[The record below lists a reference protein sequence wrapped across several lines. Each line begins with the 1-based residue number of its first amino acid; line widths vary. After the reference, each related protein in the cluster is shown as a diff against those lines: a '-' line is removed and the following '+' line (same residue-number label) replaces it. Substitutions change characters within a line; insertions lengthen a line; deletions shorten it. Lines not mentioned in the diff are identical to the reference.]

1 MWVKRIT
8 RIMGLRELR
17 ELCGLRGLR
26 ELCGLRGLREL
37 WGYANCANYVGYANY
52 ANGSLTFAVCHE
64 PRLRFP
70 CWIIVFITS
79 AFIRMGS
86 IILIPLQWKT
96 PIFEPPFLCPS
107 IILLIGT
114 KYIWFGRVP
123 NVNIVSLSVGTLRWC
138 PHFYFEIV
146 TLNLVEKL
154 KGWKE
159 WRYNQVPHSCSLL
172 PYIYYLERP
181 KCCHANI
188 YQGGKVLFRFILM
201 IGWECSSTL
210 LGFAEGVCGRDG
222 STFTSALL
230 DEVGNGQE
238 EGSGDALRRR

>member
-1 MWVKRIT
+1 MRVSIST
-8 RIMGLRELR
+8 AH
-17 ELCGLRGLR
+17 
-26 ELCGLRGLREL
+26 
-37 WGYANCANYVGYANY
+37 YANCANYACFYDYANY
-52 ANGSLTFAVCHE
+52 GFTRIARIMWVKRIARIMWVMRITRMAHWRSPFATNHAWGFLADFCLYYFRFYKNGKYYSDSVTMKNADLWAAVFVSINNFAY
-64 PRLRFP
+64 
-70 CWIIVFITS
+70 W
-79 AFIRMGS
+79 
-86 IILIPLQWKT
+86 
-96 PIFEPPFLCPS
+96 
-107 IILLIGT
+107 T
-114 KYIWFGRVP
+114 KSIWFGRVP
-123 NVNIVSLSVGTLRWC
+123 NVNIVSLSVETLRWC

-146 TLNLVEKL
+146 TLNLVKKL
-154 KGWKE
+154 KDWKE
-159 WRYNQVPHSCSLL
+159 WGYNQVPHSCSLL